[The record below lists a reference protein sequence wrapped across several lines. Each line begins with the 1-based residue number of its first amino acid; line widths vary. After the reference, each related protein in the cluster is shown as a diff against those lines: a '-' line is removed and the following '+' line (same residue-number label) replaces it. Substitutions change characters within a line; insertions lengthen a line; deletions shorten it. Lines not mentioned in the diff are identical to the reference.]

1 MNKTLFC
8 TLLLLL
14 AASLLSGCES
24 DASRDRRLKAEARRN
39 VAQEEE
45 VRSDTQAHEGALRDM
60 ELKKQYE
67 LDVIEHKRTGD
78 VYSHSCRKAVA
89 FDPSMPVSVDT
100 SGCTPE
106 QLKLEEE
113 GERRQTFD
121 DAMKAFDKTD
131 KTKDR

>member
-1 MNKTLFC
+1 MKKLIFP

-14 AASLLSGCES
+14 ATSLLTGCES

-39 VAQEEE
+39 VAEEDQNRADSE
-45 VRSDTQAHEGALRDM
+45 AHQGALRAL
-60 ELKKQYE
+60 ELNKQYE

-89 FDPSMPVSVDT
+89 MDPSMPVSVDT

-106 QLKLEEE
+106 QLRLEQDA
-113 GERRQTFD
+113 ERRQMFD
-121 DAMKAFDKTD
+121 DAMKDSSKH
-131 KTKDR
+131 

>member
-1 MNKTLFC
+1 MKKLIFP

-14 AASLLSGCES
+14 ATSLLTGCES

-39 VAQEEE
+39 VAEEDQNRADSE
-45 VRSDTQAHEGALRDM
+45 AHQGALRAL
-60 ELKKQYE
+60 ELNKQYE

-89 FDPSMPVSVDT
+89 MDPSMPVSVDT

-106 QLKLEEE
+106 QLRLEQDA
-113 GERRQTFD
+113 ERRQMFD
-121 DAMKAFDKTD
+121 DDMKDSSKH
-131 KTKDR
+131 

>member
-1 MNKTLFC
+1 MKKLLSY

-24 DASRDRRLKAEARRN
+24 DAARDRRLKAEAKRN
-39 VAQEEE
+39 VAEEE
-45 VRSDTQAHEGALRDM
+45 ENRADASAHQGALRAM
-60 ELKKQYE
+60 ELNKQYE

-100 SGCTPE
+100 KGCTPE
-106 QLKLEEE
+106 QLRLEEDA
-113 GERRQTFD
+113 ERRQMFD
-121 DAMKAFDKTD
+121 EAFKNSKKSD
-131 KTKDR
+131 